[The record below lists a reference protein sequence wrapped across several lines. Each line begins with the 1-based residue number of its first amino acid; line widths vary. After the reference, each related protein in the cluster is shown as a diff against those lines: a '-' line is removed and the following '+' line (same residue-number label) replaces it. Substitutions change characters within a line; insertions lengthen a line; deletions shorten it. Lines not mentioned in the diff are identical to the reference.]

1 MEAITLR
8 ADLTRGLTNA
18 EIDANWNAIVG
29 ELNTKVTAAGARAAI
44 SVSGSLTYNSTTG
57 VLGFTETP
65 LTSGNI
71 VSALGFT
78 PYNNSNPSGFITSA
92 ALTSYLPLA
101 GGTLSGAL
109 TVGGNIIAAANAG
122 SSRIIGLSSGTNT
135 TLVLQAGAVT
145 GSGAN
150 IELTADKYAYVDADE
165 TRLRS
170 NDASVTFL
178 TANSTGLNVVTGAL
192 KQGGNQ
198 VLHAGNFGTYAAA
211 LSHTHSYAP
220 LTGGGTSGSW
230 PISVTGTAGGVAW
243 SAVSGRPTGEPWFG
257 TVSNC
262 GGVSGGGYY
271 GTGITGGMYLYDEG
285 GNVRIGGTITLT
297 ACACN
302 CNCSTCCFPLDTE
315 VAMGDGSTK
324 AVQDVVVG
332 DTVLSPFGADVEVL
346 SQIVCPVQE
355 GEITY
360 LVNGTTRMT
369 REHLL
374 RGESGWLAVDL
385 QGYIGWREKQMSEGL
400 DAGIDPAQLKQAEVG
415 DLILTLNGLVKIE
428 SIERITG
435 KAPETLMSLEL
446 TGSRSFFA
454 NGMAVESKTNQG

>member
-1 MEAITLR
+1 MLKFTNNASATLAGSITS
-8 ADLTRGLTNA
+8 
-18 EIDANWNAIVG
+18 
-29 ELNTKVTAAGARAAI
+29 TA
-44 SVSGSLTYNSTTG
+44 TT
-57 VLGFTETP
+57 VI
-65 LTSGNI
+65 LTSGNGSLFPAL
-71 VSALGFT
+71 SAGDYCFATLVDSSNNLEIIKVTARSGDTLTVVRGQDNTIARGYASGDKCELRLVAAVFNETVQRDGSIDFT
-78 PYNNSNPSGFITSA
+78 GQVTVPQGTAAGKAINASRQILTSA
-92 ALTSYLPLA
+92 
-101 GGTLSGAL
+101 
-109 TVGGNIIAAANAG
+109 N
-122 SSRIIGLSSGTNT
+122 
-135 TLVLQAGAVT
+135 
-145 GSGAN
+145 
-150 IELTADKYAYVDADE
+150 
-165 TRLRS
+165 
-170 NDASVTFL
+170 
-178 TANSTGLNVVTGAL
+178 
-192 KQGGNQ
+192 
-198 VLHAGNFGTYAAA
+198 
-211 LSHTHSYAP
+211 
-220 LTGGGTSGSW
+220 LTGGGNLTADRTLDLSDTGVGAGTVGSATQIPVITVDAKGRVTAKSTVTLDLSTKANTTGGNASGTW
-230 PISVTGTAGGVAW
+230 PISISGNAASASSVAW
-243 SAVSGRPTGEPWFG
+243 GDVSGRPSGEPWFG

-262 GGVSGGGYY
+262 GGVSGGGYS

-297 ACACN
+297 ACACA

-332 DTVLSPFGADVEVL
+332 DKVLSPFGADVEVL

-374 RGESGWLAVDL
+374 RGEAGWLAVDL

-415 DLILTLNGLVKIE
+415 DLILTLNGLVKIK

-454 NGMAVESKTNQG
+454 NGMAVESKTNQE